1 MGGDLDLLVLPLRS
15 AVVARDQAHTVQA
28 TEVAEH
34 EGIAS
39 LRLLG
44 RSFGEPEVPGG
55 VLIPA
60 VRFEKRVL
68 LGGTRLD
75 VGPATAHA
83 VLTGVDQGSGL
94 GHAALID
101 HVLRHTTSLAHYRS
115 RTTSVLRIVPLPK

>member
-1 MGGDLDLLVLPLRS
+1 MGGDLNLFVLPLRG
-15 AVVARDQAHTVQA
+15 AVAARDQAHAVEA

-39 LRLLG
+39 LRVVG

-68 LGGTRLD
+68 LGRPSPHDEFDPLQKPND
-75 VGPATAHA
+75 VG
-83 VLTGVDQGSGL
+83 
-94 GHAALID
+94 AAYRADTEVID
-101 HVLRHTTSLAHYRS
+101 RGGQHE
-115 RTTSVLRIVPLPK
+115 